1 MAVSDPGSSAT
12 TIPILLASGK
22 SHPHRPRVKVAQVP
36 VFLAA
41 LRIPR
46 RMHATTG
53 NWRRGFALSLVTA
66 FCWGVLPIALK
77 HLLVDMDAI
86 TVTWY
91 RLATAALALAIYLA
105 WQRKVPRL

>member
-22 SHPHRPRVKVAQVP
+22 RHPQRTRVKVAQVP

-41 LRIPR
+41 LRNTR

-53 NWRRGFALSLVTA
+53 NWRRGFALSLATA

-77 HLLVDMDAI
+77 YLLIDMDAV

-91 RLATAALALAIYLA
+91 RLTTSGVALGIYL
-105 WQRKVPRL
+105 